1 MPPWIHNRLR
11 MVVLSKEHGYVILT
25 GAASFVMV
33 AHLAIKVS
41 KARKTYNVEYPKLYS
56 DDPENGK
63 IFNCIQR
70 AHQNTLE
77 SYAPF
82 LFFLAAGGLTQPR
95 AASVLGVTWI
105 VGRELYAAGYST
117 GDPSKRSR
125 GAIGSL
131 ALLGLFGTTVC
142 SAFKLLGWSL
152 HPKTWC

>member
-1 MPPWIHNRLR
+1 
-11 MVVLSKEHGYVILT
+11 MVALSKEYGYVILT
-25 GAASFVMV
+25 GAASFLMV
-33 AHLAIKVS
+33 GHLAINVA
-41 KARKTYNVEYPKLYS
+41 KARKKYNVEYPKLYS

-77 SYAPF
+77 SYPAF
-82 LFFLAAGGLTQPR
+82 LFFLAAGGISHPR

-125 GAIGSL
+125 GAIGGIAFL
-131 ALLGLFGTTVC
+131 GLLGTAVC
-142 SAFKLLGWSL
+142 SAFKMLEWSAN
-152 HPKTWC
+152 PKTWC